1 MMVLKQRNNKKII
14 IYSILTFAVMLMIF
28 IFSSQNGDLSGDVS
42 NSFIMTVLGR
52 FLEKILP
59 PITGNG
65 FEADIREYAHMFEY
79 WCLGISMSL
88 LFREIIIKRLPI
100 AYICAEI
107 GCFLYACSDEF
118 HQTFVPDRVGTFA
131 DVGVDAV
138 GFTIG
143 VIFIVIADMILSKR
157 KAENVIEN
165 DM

>member
-1 MMVLKQRNNKKII
+1 
-14 IYSILTFAVMLMIF
+14 MLMIF

-79 WCLGISMSL
+79 CCLGISMSL
-88 LFREIIIKRLPI
+88 LFREIMIKRWPL
-100 AYICAEI
+100 AYICAEA

-131 DVGVDAV
+131 DVAVDAV

-143 VIFIVIADMILSKR
+143 VLSIVIIYGVFGRGKKEAAKL
-157 KAENVIEN
+157 
-165 DM
+165 